1 MPHAESPPAPPP
13 FAELYCRSCFSF
25 LTGAS
30 QPDELLTQAAS
41 LGYTALAITDEC
53 SMAGMVRAYAAW
65 QQQQGAIQLIVGTR
79 LQLADGPG
87 LVLLATDRASYGRLS
102 SLITRGRR
110 AADKGRYHLTRADLD
125 AGLPGCLA
133 LLLPHEGTACD
144 PQQLAHD
151 ASWLAR
157 RFPGDAWLAAPHL
170 LGPDDD
176 ARRRHI
182 AAAAAGAGIPVVAT
196 GAPLMHDASRR
207 RLADVLT
214 ALRHRV
220 SLDEAGTLLAANAEQ
235 RLQPRS
241 VLARRHPPAWLAES
255 LAIAARCQF
264 SPGELRYE
272 YPEEIVPPGLTP
284 SAHLRALVG
293 QGLRRRYPPGP
304 DGRGRIPPAVRE
316 QALKEL
322 ALIAELRYE
331 AFFLT
336 VEDIVRFARSRD
348 ILCQGRGSAANSVVC
363 YALGITEVDPG
374 QASLLFEG
382 FISRERNEPPDIDV
396 DFEHDRR
403 EEVIQYI
410 YAKYG
415 RDRAALAATV
425 IRYRPRSALRD
436 VGRALGFD
444 PGQLDH
450 LSRRLAWPG
459 STSVIPSA

>member
-1 MPHAESPPAPPP
+1 MPNAGSPPPPP

-30 QPDELLTQAAS
+30 HPDELLTQAAS

-53 SMAGMVRAYAAW
+53 SLAGMVRAYAAW
-65 QQQQGAIQLIVGTR
+65 QQQQGAIQLIVGTH
-79 LQLADGPG
+79 LQLADGPW
-87 LVLLATDRASYGRLS
+87 LVLLATDRSSYGRLS

-110 AADKGRYHLTRADLD
+110 AAEKAATTSPAPTSTPACPAAWPCCCPRATWPAIRSNWPTTPTGWPGASRRRLAGRPA
-125 AGLPGCLA
+125 P
-133 LLLPHEGTACD
+133 
-144 PQQLAHD
+144 
-151 ASWLAR
+151 AR
-157 RFPGDAWLAAPHL
+157 PRRHT
-170 LGPDDD
+170 
-176 ARRRHI
+176 RRRHI

-241 VLARRHPPAWLAES
+241 VLARRHPPEWLAES
-255 LAIAARCQF
+255 LAIAARCHF

-293 QGLRRRYPPGP
+293 QGLRRRYPPGA
-304 DGRGRIPPAVRE
+304 DGSGRIPTAVRE

-336 VEDIVRFARSRD
+336 VEDIVRFARSRG

-363 YALGITEVDPG
+363 YALGITEVDRARPACSSSASSPG
-374 QASLLFEG
+374 SATSRPTSTS
-382 FISRERNEPPDIDV
+382 ISSTTGARKSSSTSTPST
-396 DFEHDRR
+396 
-403 EEVIQYI
+403 
-410 YAKYG
+410 
-415 RDRAALAATV
+415 AATG
-425 IRYRPRSALRD
+425 P
-436 VGRALGFD
+436 
-444 PGQLDH
+444 P
-450 LSRRLAWPG
+450 WP
-459 STSVIPSA
+459 PP